1 MKFLLLIFTLISFIS
16 FSQYCPYIGPDLTLP
31 CGVSQTTLTADL
43 SQCGQG
49 ALPQGTSNY
58 GVTNIPYVAQVNN
71 GTLVQLSDD
80 SQSNTFNIG
89 FTFCFY
95 GQTFTQFRIGS
106 NGWVSL
112 GAGVQPATFATQAI
126 PSANAAVPKNCIM
139 GPWQDWN
146 PSLGGQIRYQVQ
158 GTAPC
163 RKLVVSWIGVPM
175 FSCTNLQGTFHIILY
190 ESTNVIENHIANK
203 PACNQWANGTAVQ
216 GIHNLLGNAAVT
228 VVGRNSS
235 QWTTTNNAY
244 RWTPNGGVI
253 QPTWTWYQIGNPN
266 PIGTG
271 LSITVT
277 PPIGGAY
284 YTCQPVFPSCNAGWS
299 SCNLGVG
306 QGPDTILVTPTP
318 NLPNPNVTVNN
329 PLCTDSCNG
338 SIIVTPVGGLA
349 PFIINWN
356 GLGNNLTLSNLCD
369 GTYTFTLNDANG
381 CTYNGSATLVDPLPL
396 QAPSVI
402 GTNPTCFGYCDGL
415 ATVNPVD
422 GLAPYSFVWSNNQL
436 TQTATN
442 LCSGNYSVTVIDANN
457 CPATNNVI
465 LVDPPQVT
473 INPIVGS
480 DTVCFNSTNNIYSVS
495 SVFSNLTYTWSSGI
509 GVFQGQGTNQ
519 ITLDVTGVNG
529 GLYNNTLTVFGQNQI
544 GCQSQPQTFTIY
556 DLNILPVITPV
567 GPFCEYDNCITLS
580 ATTPNGI
587 FSGMNVWGNQY
598 CPDNGFIGLDNVNY
612 TYSQSGCW
620 FDTSINV
627 QVYPRPNILPVTNGV
642 VDENMEYHQICEGD
656 TITDI
661 FDLTSVSGGYN
672 QWYIFGDTITNN
684 TLSVT
689 WDIDGIFTFQG
700 VRWDNGCVSN
710 PQSFTITLELCPNEI
725 FYIPNAFTPD
735 GDERNNLFK
744 PIITSGVD
752 IFNYTFLI
760 YNRWGQIVWESFNP
774 NIGWDG
780 TYNGTMCQDGVYT
793 WKLRFKTPKTDEVKE
808 FKGSL
813 TLIR

>member
-1 MKFLLLIFTLISFIS
+1 MKTLLLFLLFPFFLL
-16 FSQYCPYIGPDLTLP
+16 SQYCPFIGPDLTLP
-31 CGVSQTTLTADL
+31 CGVTQTTLTADL

-80 SQSNTFNIG
+80 SQSGTFNIG

-95 GQTFTQFRIGS
+95 GSNYTQFRIGS
-106 NGWVSL
+106 NGWISL

-228 VVGRNSS
+228 VAGRNST
-235 QWTTTNNAY
+235 QWVTTNNAY

-253 QPTWTWYQIGNPN
+253 QPTWTWYQVGNPN

-284 YTCQPVFPSCNAGWS
+284 YTCQPVFPSCNAGWAT
-299 SCNLGVG
+299 CNAGVG

-381 CTYNGSATLVDPLPL
+381 CTYNGSATLIDPLPL
-396 QAPSVI
+396 QSPSVI

-495 SVFSNLTYTWSSGI
+495 SVFPNLTYTWSSGI

-567 GPFCEYDNCITLS
+567 GPFCEYDNCINLI
-580 ATTPNGI
+580 ATPPNGI

-598 CPDNGFIGLDNVNY
+598 CPDNGFIGLDVVNY
-612 TYSQSGCW
+612 MYSQSGCW

-627 QVYPRPNILPVTNGV
+627 QVYPRPNILPITNGV
-642 VDENMEYHQICEGD
+642 VDENMEYHQICEGA

-661 FDLTSVSGGYN
+661 FDLVSVSGGYN
-672 QWYIFGDTITNN
+672 EWYIFGDTITNN

-689 WDIDGIFTFQG
+689 WDMDGIFTFQG